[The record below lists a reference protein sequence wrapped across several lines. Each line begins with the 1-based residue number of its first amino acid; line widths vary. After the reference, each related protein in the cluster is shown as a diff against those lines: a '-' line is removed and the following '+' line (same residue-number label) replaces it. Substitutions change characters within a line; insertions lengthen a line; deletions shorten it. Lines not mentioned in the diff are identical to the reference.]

1 MINFPPIRVSL
12 PQNINKLSDSHPD
25 FGGKLEIADEQWSAA
40 EWLNRTKKDTPYLSV
55 HLTCDSSSR
64 KLKLAIWKSSHEIP
78 EDPHFASTQN
88 IDSHT
93 YQLRAWLL
101 PVGDDYRLELTI
113 EAATNNGEFGEIS
126 GPLATT
132 KKRIAEFIAES
143 GTAILPE
150 NPVGARR
157 PIKKTAS
164 SIAKNEDDDGAPDD
178 IPFFS
183 RVCTDVRQSRLN
195 RRVF

>member
-1 MINFPPIRVSL
+1 MSAPSYIRASL
-12 PQNINKLSDSHPD
+12 PQNVGKLSDSHPD
-25 FGGKLEIADEQWSAA
+25 FAGKLEIQDEQWSAA
-40 EWLNRTKKDTPYLSV
+40 VWLNRTKKDTPYLSLQ
-55 HLTCDSSSR
+55 LTCEATSR
-64 KLKLAIWKSSHEIP
+64 RLKLAVWKSSHEIP
-78 EDPHFASTQN
+78 EDPHFASTQD
-88 IDSHT
+88 IDSHA

-101 PVGDDYRLELTI
+101 PAGDDYRLELII
-113 EAATNNGEFGEIS
+113 EAATNNGEHGEI
-126 GPLATT
+126 GTLAST

-150 NPVGARR
+150 NSVGTRR